1 MKNIK
6 LSKYGFSLILAFSVF
21 ISLGAMLRIPQAIFF
36 TLPLILFYIIGI
48 LFFKDGEIKINRN
61 FLNNIAFVNEE
72 LEYEIEIIS
81 KGFEGNVTIE
91 NGDIRHKVYIKNNET
106 IKVNGKIK
114 FNKFGKY
121 NYSKIDLTLT
131 DPLYIFKFSNSII
144 DEAVIRVFP
153 EAENLK
159 KFKLKSKKTR
169 VIVGDIPSKFLGK
182 GDDFYSIRE
191 FIYGDDKKDINWK
204 RTAFA
209 NRLMVNQFLSEK
221 AGNTVILLDVRRY
234 EKSDEDYETNLKGS
248 IKAALTLSNVILSS
262 RNRLGLIILKNT
274 VDWIYPGYG
283 KKQYLKIM
291 ESLLNV
297 ESESIS
303 YIPLEY
309 GKRIIT
315 KFFPPNS
322 KVIIITSLFDN
333 KINEIVYDL
342 ILKRY
347 DLLVLVPYFESAI
360 HDTVKEIISFER
372 RTKIR
377 IISKY
382 AKVIE
387 WNINSPLTKSLEVAK

>member
-1 MKNIK
+1 M
-6 LSKYGFSLILAFSVF
+6 
-21 ISLGAMLRIPQAIFF
+21 
-36 TLPLILFYIIGI
+36 
-48 LFFKDGEIKINRN
+48 
-61 FLNNIAFVNEE
+61 
-72 LEYEIEIIS
+72 
-81 KGFEGNVTIE
+81 
-91 NGDIRHKVYIKNNET
+91 
-106 IKVNGKIK
+106 
-114 FNKFGKY
+114 
-121 NYSKIDLTLT
+121 
-131 DPLYIFKFSNSII
+131 
-144 DEAVIRVFP
+144 
-153 EAENLK
+153 
-159 KFKLKSKKTR
+159 
-169 VIVGDIPSKFLGK
+169 
-182 GDDFYSIRE
+182 
-191 FIYGDDKKDINWK
+191 
-204 RTAFA
+204 
-209 NRLMVNQFLSEK
+209 
-221 AGNTVILLDVRRY
+221 DVRRY
-234 EKSDEDYETNLKGS
+234 EKSDEDYESNLKGS